1 MPSDAAPTSLTER
14 ALGPDVARGFML
26 LFIALANSHYF
37 LQSPQW
43 LGGFPYASGRADG
56 AVAWLL
62 TTFVDGRAFPMF
74 GLLFGY
80 GVAQIVRRQG
90 DSPGRTVRRLLWRRA
105 VVLIL
110 VGFLHA
116 TLLFAGDILTA
127 YGVLLLFGAW
137 MVHWRGWSL
146 LAVAAAML
154 ALLALPS
161 GDSLATSLSG
171 PDETALPRS
180 WADLG
185 SRAGVSMYVAALG
198 PLGFIGP
205 FAAGLWAGRRRILEQ
220 PESHLLLLRTVAAA
234 GIGVA
239 VVGAQPVA
247 AIHLGLVSIPNT
259 ETLSLIGPWHDASG
273 VVGGIG
279 YAALFALIAHRVSD
293 PPGRFISAVQ
303 AVGQRSMTCYLA
315 QSLVWTIAFTP
326 ALLDLSDDLSVIGV
340 AILAVTTWALT
351 ILLADRLR
359 RAGSRGPFETLIRR
373 VTYGPPLRVR

>member
-14 ALGPDVARGFML
+14 ALGPDLSRGFML

-37 LQSPQW
+37 LQSPEW
-43 LGGFPYASGRADG
+43 FGGFPYASGRVDG

-90 DSPGRTVRRLLWRRA
+90 DSSRRAVRRLLWRRA

-116 TLLFAGDILTA
+116 TLLYAGDILTA

-137 MVHWRGWSL
+137 MVHWRGGWL

-154 ALLALPS
+154 ALITMPS
-161 GDSLATSLSG
+161 GDSLATSLMG

-185 SRAGVSMYVAALG
+185 SRSGVSLYVAALG
-198 PLGFIGP
+198 PFGFLGP
-205 FAAGLWAGRRRILEQ
+205 FAAGLWAGRRRILER
-220 PESHLLLLRTVAAA
+220 PENHLRLLRTVATV

-247 AIHLGLVSIPNT
+247 AIHLGLVSIPNS

-273 VVGGIG
+273 VAGGIG
-279 YAALFALIAHRVSD
+279 YAALLALIAHRVSD
-293 PPGRFISAVQ
+293 HPCWFITAVQ
-303 AVGQRSMTCYLA
+303 AAGQRSMTCYLA
-315 QSLVWTIAFTP
+315 QSVVWTIAFTP
-326 ALLDLSDDLSVIGV
+326 VLLDLSDDLSVIGV
-340 AILAVTTWALT
+340 AMLAVTTWVLT
-351 ILLADRLR
+351 VVLADRLR

-373 VTYGPPLRVR
+373 VTYGPPSLIR